1 MKLIWQHCIEREKWG
16 TDTQLESYYCSL
28 GIRKLFL
35 TQVRGK
41 KYEEER
47 FGMNRTADAEQE

>member
-1 MKLIWQHCIEREKWG
+1 MKLIWQHCTEREKWG
-16 TDTQLESYYCSL
+16 TDIQLESYYYSL

-41 KYEEER
+41 KYEKER